1 MTGFQN
7 RNRLNIRLGN
17 MARSVRPAVLRSL
30 RRGGLKIEN
39 SAVEGIIDPPKTG
52 RIYKS
57 RHRKGAVHQASAPG
71 EFPAADSGRLHQ
83 SITTTVVQNDNT
95 RIAVETAANTPYA
108 RALEYGFDE
117 HNLAPRPFMGP
128 SYHEHRE
135 AIKDEVTLA
144 VAQAI
149 RRNGRGGA

>member
-17 MARSVRPAVLRSL
+17 MAKSVRPAVLRSL

-83 SITTTVVQNDNT
+83 SITTAVVQNDDT
-95 RIAVETAANTPYA
+95 RVAVETGANTPYA
-108 RALEYGFDE
+108 LAMEYGTSRIE
-117 HNLAPRPFMGP
+117 PRPFMGP
-128 SYHEHRE
+128 SFNEHRE

-149 RRNGRGGA
+149 RRNGRRGT